1 MIGDDTAPLP
11 AAMGYRRIQSQLFH
25 RPRQQRSGVGL
36 HLFRDGARKATAA
49 KLLTRDEARRI
60 ASNIAKLPSYCVAGT
75 NLTLTDKSI
84 MIRLVLLALILTTPA
99 HAERWCNGT
108 LTSNNVCESNVPP
121 VIVRCDYYDNSNS
134 DPRCLGV
141 GDRRPSVERRTTKST
156 SRR

>member
-1 MIGDDTAPLP
+1 M
-11 AAMGYRRIQSQLFH
+11 
-25 RPRQQRSGVGL
+25 
-36 HLFRDGARKATAA
+36 
-49 KLLTRDEARRI
+49 
-60 ASNIAKLPSYCVAGT
+60 
-75 NLTLTDKSI
+75 LTDKSS

-134 DPRCLGV
+134 DPRCVGV

-156 SRR
+156 SPR